1 MKVSNSI
8 DVSLYE
14 VLLVFQMFFQ
24 GCLGLVYTVYI
35 DSLSFPLEGLVANL
49 FTFQVP
55 VAGGSQVSLN
65 IPQPARHLT
74 FLLLACSSQI
84 QTRV

>member
-1 MKVSNSI
+1 MSNSI
-8 DVSLYE
+8 DVSKYE
-14 VLLVFQMFFQ
+14 VLLVFQILFFQ

-84 QTRV
+84 PTRV

>member
-1 MKVSNSI
+1 MCG
-8 DVSLYE
+8 
-14 VLLVFQMFFQ
+14 VLIQFLILFSQ
-24 GCLGLVYTVYI
+24 GCLGLVYTVYV

-65 IPQPARHLT
+65 RAKHPLYRSMQDIMLFYCWLVFHKSAR
-74 FLLLACSSQI
+74 
-84 QTRV
+84 V